1 LEDFDLL
8 RDFALIMVVA
18 GGVTILL
25 RKLHP
30 PIVLCYLLA
39 GVIISPY
46 VLPLFST
53 TEVHNIGLLADIGL
67 ILLLFGVGL
76 EFGWSKIRQIGLTAL
91 IIGGV
96 EIITMICL
104 GYGLGRLLGW
114 SKTDALFLGAAL
126 HTSSSAIIVK
136 LLKDMG
142 KLNLVS
148 SRVIVGILV
157 VEDFAAV
164 VIIAVLSGA
173 SSTSGIAEIGN
184 IASLALKLVI
194 FVVSSLALGAVVV
207 PRLIAFTHRFQSR
220 ETLLITC
227 LGLCFGMALVSKELG
242 LSVATGAFLIG
253 ALVGDTRQ
261 SEAIVEVI
269 APVRDMFAALFFVAI
284 GMLID
289 ITQFKNFLLPAVI
302 VAAVFILGKI
312 VANTIAAVLSGY
324 DARTSLQIGLGMP
337 QMGEFSLAIGKIGIE
352 RGVTVAPVYP
362 IIAVA
367 TTLTT
372 LAAPY
377 LTRSSEAVADFLE
390 KRSSSHLREYLGH
403 LNDWGHH
410 IRSIFSQKEG
420 QDRKMPRTGRNILI
434 NCLILIVIIGT
445 GTLALQFMETLT
457 SRWPIRQDILALLL
471 GGAVLVLCLPSVIL
485 IWRNLTALIDEVT
498 RQVIS
503 DSAISNV
510 RRKEALRAVLRN
522 TIRVILSIILILW
535 LVPLIT
541 QLFFIGSVA
550 LAIPALLLAVVIYL
564 VARSIRG
571 VHHHLEK
578 TISQV
583 FLGEVQISETET
595 VPIPGIRQPLVR
607 RLARRLRRFTSRIQ
621 KRRLERRSTPEAAVD
636 SDKNREKH

>member
-1 LEDFDLL
+1 VEEFNLL

-30 PIVLCYLLA
+30 PIVLCYLVA

-53 TEVHNIGLLADIGL
+53 GDVNTIGLLADIGL

-91 IIGGV
+91 IIGAV
-96 EIITMICL
+96 EIITMVCL

-164 VIIAVLSGA
+164 IIIAILSGA
-173 SSTSGIAEIGN
+173 ANTTGIADFSSIG
-184 IASLALKLVI
+184 SLALRLVI
-194 FVVSSLALGAVVV
+194 FAVSSLALGAVIV
-207 PRLIAFTHRFQSR
+207 PRIITFTHRFNSR

-227 LGLCFGMALVSKELG
+227 LGLCFAMALISKELG
-242 LSVATGAFLIG
+242 LSVATGAFLVG
-253 ALVGDTRQ
+253 ALVGDTKH
-261 SEAIVEVI
+261 SEEIVEVM
-269 APVRDMFAALFFVAI
+269 APVRDMFAAVFFVAI

-289 ITQFKNFLLPAVI
+289 VTQFHNFLLPAVI
-302 VAAVFILGKI
+302 VAVVFILGKI
-312 VANTIAAVLSGY
+312 IANTIAAVLAGY
-324 DARTSLQIGLGMP
+324 DARTSLQVGLSMP

-362 IIAVA
+362 VIAVA

-377 LTRSSEAVADFLE
+377 LARSSDALADFLE
-390 KRSSSHLREYLGH
+390 KKSPRHLREYVTH
-403 LNDWGHH
+403 LNDWGRH
-410 IRSIFSQKEG
+410 IQSVISQKDGEN
-420 QDRKMPRTGRNILI
+420 RKTRKAVRTILI

-445 GTLALQFMETLT
+445 GTFTAQFIETLA
-457 SRWPIRQDILALLL
+457 SHWPIRGDITALLF
-471 GGAVLVLCLPSVIL
+471 GGTVLVLCLPSIIL
-485 IWRNLTALIDEVT
+485 IWRNLTTLIDEVT
-498 RQVIS
+498 RQVIVG
-503 DSAISNV
+503 SAVGKV

-522 TIRVILSIILILW
+522 TIIVILAFILILW
-535 LVPLIT
+535 FFPLFT

-550 LAIPALLLAVVIYL
+550 LAVPALLLAILFYL
-564 VARSIRG
+564 VLRSIRS
-571 VHHHLEK
+571 VHSQMEQ

-583 FLGEVQISETET
+583 FLGDAGESGTEEKLVAT
-595 VPIPGIRQPLVR
+595 RPQPLVR
-607 RLARRLRRFTSRIQ
+607 RLTHSLRRFTSRMR
-621 KRRLERRSTPEAAVD
+621 KRRADDRSKQDNSGKPG
-636 SDKNREKH
+636 